1 MGIKVDVFTAKKWVW
16 GIITRMSDKRTND
29 QMDNLRER
37 LYSRGETPRPH
48 KRASLAPERPLVK
61 MGDGVVA
68 KPNKPVLAPPPVTPP
83 PPEPPSTQMIGNISG
98 GWRKYRG
105 ILLMVAIGFFILSV
119 AASSLYIMLGQNTVS
134 GANIA
139 LGVSGPFTVGGGE
152 VIDLQIGITNQN
164 NVAIESATLVVE
176 YPPGTRS
183 GDDENK
189 ELYSE
194 RIALDSGIAPGDTY
208 NLPIKA
214 RVFGEENQESSIRV
228 SVEYR
233 VTGSSATFY
242 KEAAPH
248 RFKIGSAPV
257 VMKIESERTISSGQE
272 TTIVLTVTSN
282 SSSPINNLIVRADYP
297 SGFEFT
303 ESVPNTVSGRNV
315 WSIPLLKPEES
326 AKIEIGGI
334 VIGTE
339 SEKYVVKFTT
349 GVSDG
354 RTNELASVLAVADT
368 EFTLEDPFLAI
379 DVRVDNSTDQTVTI
393 APGGRATV
401 SLALRNSLDTTV
413 YDGLVEVKL
422 SGNALSSADI
432 SVNNGYYDANSNIVR
447 FNVSEVSSLREIE
460 PDSTVN
466 LSFSVRPESTGVETP
481 QIKLDVSASARRVS
495 AGSARE
501 QIADTISRVIKI
513 ESRPTVAQE
522 ILSSESGPVPPRAGE
537 TTKYKI
543 RWQLENSAN
552 SISGAVVTATLPS
565 YVEWTGETGG
575 DGAWSHNP
583 STRTVEWRAGSV
595 NAGSGASGDFS
606 VNFLPSASLA
616 GRTPTLV
623 EAAHLRSND
632 NFTGSVLRYS
642 SSALT
647 TEIEGDRNSGVV
659 QN

>member
-1 MGIKVDVFTAKKWVW
+1 
-16 GIITRMSDKRTND
+16 
-29 QMDNLRER
+29 
-37 LYSRGETPRPH
+37 
-48 KRASLAPERPLVK
+48 
-61 MGDGVVA
+61 
-68 KPNKPVLAPPPVTPP
+68 
-83 PPEPPSTQMIGNISG
+83 
-98 GWRKYRG
+98 
-105 ILLMVAIGFFILSV
+105 MVAVGFFVLSV
-119 AASSLYIMLGQNTVS
+119 AVSSLYIMLGQNTVS
-134 GANIA
+134 GSNIA
-139 LGVSGPFTVGGGE
+139 LGVSGPFTVAGGD
-152 VIDLQIGITNQN
+152 VISLQIGITNEN

-189 ELYSE
+189 ELFSE
-194 RIALDSGIAPGDTY
+194 RIALDAGIAPGETY

-257 VMKIESERTISSGQE
+257 VMKIDSESTISSGQE
-272 TTIVLTVTSN
+272 TTIKLTVTSN

-303 ESVPNTVSGRNV
+303 ESVPATVSGRNV
-315 WSIPLLKPEES
+315 WSIPELKPEES
-326 AKIEIGGI
+326 ASIEIKGI

-368 EFTLEDPFLAI
+368 EFSLEEPFLAI
-379 DVRVDNSTDQTVTI
+379 DLRVNNSSDQTVTI
-393 APGGRATV
+393 APGEQATV
-401 SLALRNSLDTTV
+401 SLVLRNNLDTTIH
-413 YDGLVEVKL
+413 DGLVEVRL
-422 SGNALSSADI
+422 SGNALYNTDV
-432 SVNNGYYDANSNIVR
+432 SVNNGYYDANANTVR
-447 FNVSEVSSLREIE
+447 FDVSKVSSLKKID

-466 LSFSVRPESTGVETP
+466 LSFSLSPEATGIETP
-481 QIKLDVSASARRVS
+481 QIKMDVSASARRVS

-501 QIADTISRVIKI
+501 QIADTISRTIKL
-513 ESRPTVAQE
+513 ESRPTVSQE
-522 ILSSESGPVPPRAGE
+522 VLGAESGPVPPRAGE
-537 TTKYKI
+537 TTKYEI

-565 YVEWTGETGG
+565 YVEWTGETSGS
-575 DGAWSHNP
+575 GAWSYNP
-583 STRTVEWRAGSV
+583 STRTVEWRAGSI
-595 NAGSGASGDFS
+595 NAGSGASGDFQ
-606 VNFLPSASLA
+606 VNFLPSSSLA

-623 EAAHLRSND
+623 EAAYLRSND
-632 NFTGSVLRYS
+632 NFTGSVLRFT
-642 SSALT
+642 AQAIT
-647 TEIEGDRNSGVV
+647 TEISGDRNSGVV

>member
-1 MGIKVDVFTAKKWVW
+1 
-16 GIITRMSDKRTND
+16 
-29 QMDNLRER
+29 MDNLRER
-37 LYSRGETPRPH
+37 LYARGETPRPH
-48 KRASLAPERPLVK
+48 ERTSLRSERPLVN
-61 MGDGVVA
+61 MGSDVVV
-68 KPNKPVLAPPPVTPP
+68 KPRAPVLTPP
-83 PPEPPSTQMIGNISG
+83 PITPPPTSFANQIGANASG

-105 ILLMVAIGFFILSV
+105 VLLMVAIGFFVLSV
-119 AASSLYIMLGQNTVS
+119 VASSLYIMLGQNSVS
-134 GANIA
+134 GSNIA
-139 LGVSGPFTVGGGE
+139 VGVSGPFTVGGGD
-152 VIDLQIGITNQN
+152 VLSLQIGITNQN

-189 ELYSE
+189 ELFSE

-208 NLPIKA
+208 NFPIKA
-214 RVFGEENQESSIRV
+214 RVFGEENQESSVRV

-257 VMKIESERTISSGQE
+257 VMKIESEGTISSGQE
-272 TTIVLTVTSN
+272 TSIVLTVTSN
-282 SSSPINNLIVRADYP
+282 SSSPITNLIVRADYP

-303 ESVPNTVSGRNV
+303 SSVPNTVSGRNI
-315 WSIPLLKPEES
+315 WSIPELKPEES
-326 AKIEIGGI
+326 AEIEIRGI

-339 SEKYVVKFTT
+339 SEKYVVKFTA

-354 RTNELASVLAVADT
+354 RTNDLASVLAITDT

-379 DVRVDNSTDQTVTI
+379 DVKVDNSSDQTVTI
-393 APGGRATV
+393 SPDSTATV
-401 SLALRNSLDTTV
+401 SLALRNSLETTV

-422 SGNALSSADI
+422 SGNALSSTDVL
-432 SVNNGYYDANSNIVR
+432 VNNGYYDANAKVVR
-447 FNVSEVSSLREIE
+447 FNVSEVSALREID
-460 PDSTVN
+460 PDATVN
-466 LSFSVRPESTGVETP
+466 LSFSLRPEATGVETP
-481 QIKLDVSASARRVS
+481 QITMDVSASARRVS

-501 QIADTISRVIKI
+501 QIADTISRVIKL
-513 ESRPTVAQE
+513 ESRPTMVQE
-522 ILSSESGPVPPRAGE
+522 LLGADTGPVPPRAGE
-537 TTKYKI
+537 TTKYQI

-552 SISGAVVTATLPS
+552 SISDAVVTATLPS

-575 DGAWSHNP
+575 SGAWSYNP

-595 NAGSGASGDFS
+595 NAGSGASGDFY

-642 SSALT
+642 AQAIT
-647 TEIEGDRNSGVV
+647 TEISGDRNSGVV

>member
-1 MGIKVDVFTAKKWVW
+1 
-16 GIITRMSDKRTND
+16 MSDKRSNK

-37 LYSRGETPRPH
+37 LYARGETPRVH
-48 KRASLAPERPLVK
+48 VRATLTPIKPLVK
-61 MGDGVVA
+61 MGDDVVSKA
-68 KPNKPVLAPPPVTPP
+68 TKPVLPPPPVSTPP
-83 PPEPPSTQMIGNISG
+83 EEFIPSEIIGNSSG

-105 ILLMVAIGFFILSV
+105 ILLLVAIGFFVLSMAV
-119 AASSLYIMLGQNTVS
+119 SSLYLLLGQNTVS
-134 GANIA
+134 GSNIV
-139 LGVSGPFTVGGGE
+139 LGVSGPFTVGGGD
-152 VIDLQIGITNQN
+152 VVNLQIVITNQN
-164 NVAIESATLVVE
+164 NVSVESATLVVE

-183 GDDENK
+183 ADDASK

-194 RIALDSGIAPGDTY
+194 RIALESGIAPGDSY

-214 RVFGEENQESSIRV
+214 RVFGEENQESSVRV

-257 VMKIESERTISSGQE
+257 VMKIGAEETISSGQE
-272 TTIVLTVTSN
+272 TTVVLTITSN

-297 SGFEFT
+297 RGFEFT
-303 ESVPNTVSGRNV
+303 GSSPTTVSGRNV
-315 WSIPLLKPEES
+315 WSIPELKPEDS
-326 AKIEIGGI
+326 TKIEIKGI

-354 RTNELASVLAVADT
+354 RTKELSSVLAVADT
-368 EFTLEDPFLAI
+368 EFTLEDQFLAI
-379 DVRVDNSTDQTVTI
+379 DVRVDNKTEQTVTI
-393 APGGRATV
+393 PPGGQAPV
-401 SLALRNSLDTTV
+401 SLVLRNSLDTTV

-422 SGNALSSADI
+422 SGNAMPATQV
-432 SVNNGYYDANSNIVR
+432 SVNNGYYDANANVVR
-447 FNVSEVSSLREIE
+447 FDVSQVSSLREIG

-466 LSFSVRPESTGVETP
+466 LSFSLSPETSGIQTP
-481 QIKLDVSASARRVS
+481 QIMLDVSASARRVS
-495 AGSARE
+495 AGSPRE
-501 QIADTISRVIKI
+501 QISDTISRVIKL
-513 ESRPTVAQE
+513 ESRPTLTQE
-522 ILSSESGPVPPRAGE
+522 LLGADAGPIPPRAGQ
-537 TTKYKI
+537 TTKYEV
-543 RWQLENSAN
+543 RWQIDNSAN

-565 YVEWTGETGG
+565 YVEWIGETSGS
-575 DGAWSHNP
+575 GAWSYNS
-583 STRTVEWRAGSV
+583 STRTIEWQAGSV
-595 NAGSGASGDFS
+595 DAGGKVSGVFS

-623 EAAHLRSND
+623 EAAHLRSTD
-632 NFTGSVLRYS
+632 NFTSSVLRYS
-642 SSALT
+642 SQAVT

>member
-1 MGIKVDVFTAKKWVW
+1 
-16 GIITRMSDKRTND
+16 
-29 QMDNLRER
+29 
-37 LYSRGETPRPH
+37 
-48 KRASLAPERPLVK
+48 
-61 MGDGVVA
+61 
-68 KPNKPVLAPPPVTPP
+68 
-83 PPEPPSTQMIGNISG
+83 
-98 GWRKYRG
+98 
-105 ILLMVAIGFFILSV
+105 MVAVGFFVLSV
-119 AASSLYIMLGQNTVS
+119 AVSSLYIMLGQNTVS
-134 GANIA
+134 GSNIA
-139 LGVSGPFTVGGGE
+139 LGVSGPFTVAGGD
-152 VIDLQIGITNQN
+152 VISLQIGITNEN

-189 ELYSE
+189 ELFSE
-194 RIALDSGIAPGDTY
+194 RIALGSGIAPGETY

-257 VMKIESERTISSGQE
+257 VMKIDSESTISSGQE
-272 TTIVLTVTSN
+272 TTIKLTVTSN

-303 ESVPNTVSGRNV
+303 ESNPATVSGRNV
-315 WSIPLLKPEES
+315 WSISELKPEES
-326 AKIEIGGI
+326 ASIEIKGI

-368 EFTLEDPFLAI
+368 EFSLEEPFLAI
-379 DVRVDNSTDQTVTI
+379 DLRVNNSSDQTVTI
-393 APGGRATV
+393 APGEQATV
-401 SLALRNSLDTTV
+401 SLVLRNNLDTTIH
-413 YDGLVEVKL
+413 DGLVEVRL
-422 SGNALSSADI
+422 SGNALYNTDV
-432 SVNNGYYDANSNIVR
+432 SVNNGYYDANANTVR
-447 FNVSEVSSLREIE
+447 FDVSKVSSLKKID

-466 LSFSVRPESTGVETP
+466 LSFSLSPEATGIETP
-481 QIKLDVSASARRVS
+481 QIKMDVSASARRVS

-501 QIADTISRVIKI
+501 QIADTISRTIKL
-513 ESRPTVAQE
+513 ESRPTVSQE
-522 ILSSESGPVPPRAGE
+522 VLGAESGPVPPRAGE
-537 TTKYKI
+537 TTKYEI

-565 YVEWTGETGG
+565 YVEWTGETSGS
-575 DGAWSHNP
+575 GAWSYNP
-583 STRTVEWRAGSV
+583 STRTVEWRAGSI
-595 NAGSGASGDFS
+595 NAGSGASGDFQ
-606 VNFLPSASLA
+606 VNFLPSSSLA

-623 EAAHLRSND
+623 EAAYLRSND
-632 NFTGSVLRYS
+632 NFTGSVLRFT
-642 SSALT
+642 AQAIT
-647 TEIEGDRNSGVV
+647 TEISGDRNSGVV

>member
-1 MGIKVDVFTAKKWVW
+1 
-16 GIITRMSDKRTND
+16 MSDKRSND

-37 LYSRGETPRPH
+37 LYARGETPRPH
-48 KRASLAPERPLVK
+48 ERASLKSDRPLVK

-68 KPNKPVLAPPPVTPP
+68 KPAKPVLVPPPVTPP
-83 PPEPPSTQMIGNISG
+83 PPPPPATKVSGNFSG

-105 ILLMVAIGFFILSV
+105 ILLMVAVGFFVLSV
-119 AASSLYIMLGQNTVS
+119 AVSSLYIMLGQNTVS
-134 GANIA
+134 GSNIA
-139 LGVSGPFTVGGGE
+139 LGVSGPFTVAGGD
-152 VIDLQIGITNQN
+152 VISLQIGITNEN

-189 ELYSE
+189 ELFSE
-194 RIALDSGIAPGDTY
+194 RIALGSGIAPGETY

-257 VMKIESERTISSGQE
+257 VMKIDSESTISSGQE
-272 TTIVLTVTSN
+272 TTIKLTVTSN

-303 ESVPNTVSGRNV
+303 ESNPATVSGRNV
-315 WSIPLLKPEES
+315 WSISELKPEES
-326 AKIEIGGI
+326 ASIEIKGI

-368 EFTLEDPFLAI
+368 EFSLEEPFLAI
-379 DVRVDNSTDQTVTI
+379 DLRVNNSSDQTVTI
-393 APGGRATV
+393 APGEQATV
-401 SLALRNSLDTTV
+401 SLVLRNNLDTTIH
-413 YDGLVEVKL
+413 DGLVEVRL
-422 SGNALSSADI
+422 SGNALYNTDV
-432 SVNNGYYDANSNIVR
+432 SVNNGYYDANANTVR
-447 FNVSEVSSLREIE
+447 FDVSKVSSLKKID

-466 LSFSVRPESTGVETP
+466 LSFSLSPEATGIETP
-481 QIKLDVSASARRVS
+481 QIKMDVSASARRVS

-501 QIADTISRVIKI
+501 QIADTISRTIKL
-513 ESRPTVAQE
+513 ESRPTVSQE
-522 ILSSESGPVPPRAGE
+522 VLGAESGPVPPRAGE
-537 TTKYKI
+537 TTKYEI

-565 YVEWTGETGG
+565 YVEWTGETSGS
-575 DGAWSHNP
+575 GAWSYNP
-583 STRTVEWRAGSV
+583 STRTVEWRAGSI
-595 NAGSGASGDFS
+595 NAGSGASGDFQ
-606 VNFLPSASLA
+606 VNFLPSSSLA

-623 EAAHLRSND
+623 EAAYLRSND
-632 NFTGSVLRYS
+632 NFTGSVLRFT
-642 SSALT
+642 AQAIT
-647 TEIEGDRNSGVV
+647 TEISGDRNSGVV

>member
-1 MGIKVDVFTAKKWVW
+1 
-16 GIITRMSDKRTND
+16 
-29 QMDNLRER
+29 
-37 LYSRGETPRPH
+37 
-48 KRASLAPERPLVK
+48 
-61 MGDGVVA
+61 
-68 KPNKPVLAPPPVTPP
+68 
-83 PPEPPSTQMIGNISG
+83 
-98 GWRKYRG
+98 
-105 ILLMVAIGFFILSV
+105 
-119 AASSLYIMLGQNTVS
+119 MLGQNTVS
-134 GANIA
+134 GSNIS
-139 LGVSGPFTVGGGE
+139 LGVSGPFTIGGGD
-152 VIDLQIGITNQN
+152 VISLQIGITNQN

-189 ELYSE
+189 ELFSE

-208 NLPIKA
+208 NFPIKA
-214 RVFGEENQESSIRV
+214 RVFGEENQESSIKV

-257 VMKIESERTISSGQE
+257 VMKIDSEGTISSGQE
-272 TTIVLTVTSN
+272 TTITLTVTSN
-282 SSSPINNLIVRADYP
+282 SSSPINNLIVQADYP

-303 ESVPNTVSGRNV
+303 ESSPATVSGRNV
-315 WSIPLLKPEES
+315 WSIPELKPEES
-326 AKIEIGGI
+326 ASIEIKGI

-368 EFTLEDPFLAI
+368 EFTLEEPFLAI
-379 DVRVDNSTDQTVTI
+379 DVRVANSSDQTVTI
-393 APGGRATV
+393 APGEQATV
-401 SLALRNSLDTTV
+401 SLNLRNSLDTTV
-413 YDGLVEVKL
+413 YDGLVEVQL
-422 SGNALSSADI
+422 SGNALSNTDV
-432 SVNNGYYDANSNIVR
+432 SVNNGYYDANAKIVR
-447 FNVSEVSSLREIE
+447 FNVSEVSALREID

-466 LSFSVRPESTGVETP
+466 LSFSLRPEATGIETP
-481 QIKLDVSASARRVS
+481 QIKLNVSASARRVS

-501 QIADTISRVIKI
+501 QIADTISRTIKL
-513 ESRPTVAQE
+513 ESRPTVSQE
-522 ILSSESGPVPPRAGE
+522 VLGAESGPVPPRAGE
-537 TTKYKI
+537 TTKYAI

-565 YVEWTGETGG
+565 YVEWTGETSGS
-575 DGAWSHNP
+575 GAWSYNP

-595 NAGSGASGDFS
+595 NAGGGVSGDFN

-623 EAAHLRSND
+623 EAAHMRSDD
-632 NFTGSVLRYS
+632 NFTGSVLRFS
-642 SSALT
+642 SQAIT
-647 TEIEGDRNSGVV
+647 TEISGDRNSGVV